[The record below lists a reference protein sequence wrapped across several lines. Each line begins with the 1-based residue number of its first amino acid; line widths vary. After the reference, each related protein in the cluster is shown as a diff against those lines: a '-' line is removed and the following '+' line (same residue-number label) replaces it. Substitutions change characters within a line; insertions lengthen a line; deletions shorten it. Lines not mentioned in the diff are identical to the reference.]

1 MAQFAKQLHSN
12 KHAACERIARHISR
26 AAVAMG
32 LWPWIDESALS
43 ASHYVYVATDKDA
56 DDQIKVRVSDHADR
70 YGGSDIYAWHDEC
83 VSTAIAELAEHFGRA
98 IPAGYRAEDYARR
111 SAAVRAVA
119 TKRRQ
124 ARRDAEERI
133 VAEVKAEMLASGA
146 ASAVA
151 AGRIIDAMHPTIP
164 RAQRQRIAYAASY
177 AARVAGEI
185 AAARGDENQLRDL
198 AATYDEAK
206 AALVEM
212 VGPDRFRA
220 LRPAGYPRS
229 LWTV

>member
-12 KHAACERIARHISR
+12 KFGACNRIATHILQ
-26 AAVAMG
+26 AAIAMG
-32 LWPWIDESALS
+32 LHASVEESRQS
-43 ASHYVYVATDKDA
+43 ASHYVYVKESDDA
-56 DDQIKVRVSDHADR
+56 EGHIKIRVSDHDDR
-70 YGGSDIYAWHDEC
+70 YASSDWYVWSEDC
-83 VSTAIAELAEHFGRA
+83 PSKAIAKIADNFNRA

-133 VAEVKAEMLASGA
+133 VAEVKAEMLASGG

-185 AAARGDENQLRDL
+185 VAARGDENKLRDL

>member
-32 LWPWIDESALS
+32 LWPWIAESALS

-70 YGGSDIYAWHDEC
+70 YGGSHIYAWHDEC
-83 VSTAIAELAEHFGRA
+83 VSIAIAKLAKHFGRA
-98 IPAGYRAEDYARR
+98 VPAGYSADDYARR
-111 SAAVRAVA
+111 RAAARAAA
-119 TKRRQ
+119 TKRGQ
-124 ARRDAEERI
+124 TRRDAEVRI
-133 VAEVKAEMLASGA
+133 IEDVVAELRVSGRT
-146 ASAVA
+146 SATA
-151 AGRIIDAMHPTIP
+151 AGQIIDALHPSMP

-185 AAARGDENQLRDL
+185 VAARGDENKLRDL